1 MDPGLR
7 YGGEAA
13 VLLGLASRII
23 RMVMQWSRDVE
34 DNGRSGRST
43 WSSLMAPA
51 ATMTT
56 EQQAR
61 VMGMIADPPRMADH
75 RCPKCGTLIH
85 VDVVHGGL
93 GPCRKCGWSPSPA
106 SPSPS

>member
-7 YGGEAA
+7 HGSEAVA
-13 VLLGLASRII
+13 LLGIASRIMQ
-23 RMVMQWSRDVE
+23 MVARWSRDVQE
-34 DNGRSGRST
+34 DDRSSRST
-43 WSSLMAPA
+43 WSSLMTPV

-61 VMGMIADPPRMADH
+61 VMTMIADPPKVVEH

-85 VDVVHGGL
+85 ADVVHGGF
-93 GPCRKCGWSPSPA
+93 GPCRKCGWSPSAA
-106 SPSPS
+106 SPSSS